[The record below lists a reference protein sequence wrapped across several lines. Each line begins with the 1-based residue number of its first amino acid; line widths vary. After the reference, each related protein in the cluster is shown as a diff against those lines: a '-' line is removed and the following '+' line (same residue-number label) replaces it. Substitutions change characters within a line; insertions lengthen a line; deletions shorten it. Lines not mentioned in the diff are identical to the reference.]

1 MGLAKGS
8 FGVVLAALCLLAAV
22 EGWLALAHPLA
33 RLPVATIEQGEAF
46 NSIAGIKKE
55 TSDSKKEPYV
65 VLLGS
70 SLMVAPVVQAESQYR
85 KRPLKRFFERRA
97 TFCENELDSQLKMA
111 YGVRPNSSGGAPVRI
126 YNAAVGGGMASDDF
140 FVARELLQ
148 SKNVPAALVCG
159 VAPRDFQDNLVPGS
173 YSTSAFQVFADVS
186 DLGRVF
192 SDKNLSQEKKFDI
205 ALGRFSRLWRNRS
218 EVKSYFGLVAKKTIE
233 KICPFILFEKYG
245 PTLALSRQK
254 KGVFPEEVHGTPM
267 AYPGYAIDHYDS
279 VKTNQ
284 QYVRSYHPINRKMVD
299 EQFSYFN
306 EMLDLSRRKNVDLMV
321 VNMPLSRANKE
332 LIPPEYYADY
342 LNRLKT
348 ACAAREVQFI
358 DYNNAEW
365 DENSNFI
372 DTVHIQPEKSPAFL
386 QALMKAV
393 ANSPLSLALSSE
405 NKRQIGANQSSTN

>member
-1 MGLAKGS
+1 MGIAKGS

-46 NSIAGIKKE
+46 NSIADIKKD
-55 TSDSKKEPYV
+55 TGNCKDEPYV

-70 SLMVAPVVQAESQYR
+70 SLMVAPVVQAEAQFR

-97 TFCENELDSQLKMA
+97 TLCESQLGSQLNRL
-111 YGVRPNSSGGAPVRI
+111 YGKPNSAPVRI

-148 SKNVPAALVCG
+148 SKKVPAALVCG
-159 VAPRDFQDNLVPGS
+159 VAPRDFQDNLVPGT
-173 YSTSAFQVFADVS
+173 YSTSAFQVFADLS
-186 DLGRVF
+186 DLGRIF
-192 SDKNLSQEKKFDI
+192 QDKNLSQEKKFDV

-218 EVKSYFGLVAKKTIE
+218 EVKSYFGLLSKRTIE
-233 KICPFILFEKYG
+233 KVCPFILFEKYG
-245 PTLALSRQK
+245 PTLVLARQK

-279 VKTNQ
+279 VKTTQ
-284 QYVRSYHPINRKMVD
+284 QYVRSYHPVSKKMVD
-299 EQFSYFN
+299 EQFAYFN
-306 EMLDLSRRKNVDLMV
+306 QMLDMSRAKNVDLMV
-321 VNMPLSRANKE
+321 VNMPLSRSNKE
-332 LIPPEYYADY
+332 LIPAEYYADY

-348 ACAAREVQFI
+348 ACAARDIQFI
-358 DYNNAEW
+358 DYNNAAW

-372 DTVHIQPEKSPAFL
+372 DTVHISPEKSLAFVET
-386 QALMKAV
+386 LMKAV
-393 ANSPLSLALSSE
+393 ADSPLSLALSSE
-405 NKRQIGANQSSTN
+405 NKRQIGSKHINTN